1 MTYTLYGM
9 AASLYTARARS
20 YMRTH
25 GVPFK
30 EVKAGSHEFLGEILP
45 ITGRWMIPVIKTD
58 EGQVIQ
64 DGADIIDHL
73 DGAGFS
79 KTPIYPEDP
88 TLLAI
93 AHLFELFGQQGL
105 LRPAMHYRWNFDAE
119 NLAFIRD
126 TFRDVIPTGTPE
138 EGLEAAFL
146 NASGR
151 MRKATAMLGVNVQSA
166 PLVEKSYAEFLA
178 LMNAHLDAYPF
189 LLGGHP
195 TIADYGLIGAMY
207 AHLGRDPKP
216 LSLMQTTAPRVFR
229 WVERMNM
236 AEVFEDEAQAASG
249 QALFDGAALPETLL
263 ALMRFIASEYLP
275 EITAHVAFAND
286 WLDQNPEVSTGTSS
300 ADKIM
305 RGPIGMASFPWRGVE
320 IQSWVLPYRFYLL
333 GRLHDAIARQGPD
346 AKAAIRKSFAGV
358 GLENLL
364 DLRTKRPVLR
374 ADNHEVWGELSE
386 A

>member
-1 MTYTLYGM
+1 MYTLYGM

-20 YMRTH
+20 YMRTQ

-30 EVKAGSHEFLGEILP
+30 EIKAGSQEYLGEIVP
-45 ITGRWMIPVIKTD
+45 QIGRWIIPVIKTP
-58 EGQVIQ
+58 EGAIIQ

-105 LRPAMHYRWNFDAE
+105 LRPAMHYRWNFDE
-119 NLAFIRD
+119 VNLPFIRD

-138 EGLEAAFL
+138 EGQEAAFL

-151 MRKATAMLGVNVQSA
+151 MRKATTMLGVNEETTA
-166 PLVEKSYAEFLA
+166 EVEASYHEFLA
-178 LMNAHLDAYPF
+178 LMNAHLEAYPF

-195 TIADYGLIGAMY
+195 TIADYGLIGSMY

-216 LSLMQTTAPRVFR
+216 LHLMQTKAPRVFR

-236 AEVFEDEAQAASG
+236 LEVFEDEAQSASG
-249 QALFDGAALPETLL
+249 RALFNGDTLPDTLT
-263 ALMRFIASEYLP
+263 ALMRYVAEEYLP

-286 WLDQNPEVSTGTSS
+286 WLDAHPEVTTGTSS
-300 ADKIM
+300 RDPVM
-305 RGPIGMASFPWRGVE
+305 RGPIGMAPFQWRGRE

-333 GRLHDAIARQGPD
+333 GRLQAAVAKQDKDSQTTIRQ
-346 AKAAIRKSFAGV
+346 SFAGN
-358 GLENLL
+358 GLEPLL
-364 DLRTKRPVLR
+364 DLRTKRPVHR
-374 ADNHEVWGELSE
+374 TDNQEVWGELI